1 MSALKVIDP
10 SAAEVELRTV
20 SATIVGINRYLDEL
34 RVRRIE
40 LIYELTDMGM
50 SSDQLAIVAGISQP
64 RVVQLNARRRAA
76 VS

>member
-1 MSALKVIDP
+1 MSAMKVTDQ
-10 SAAEVELRTV
+10 SVAEAELRTV

-50 SSDQLAIVAGISQP
+50 SSDEVGRIAGISQP
-64 RVVQLNARRRAA
+64 RIVQLNARRR
-76 VS
+76 VSA